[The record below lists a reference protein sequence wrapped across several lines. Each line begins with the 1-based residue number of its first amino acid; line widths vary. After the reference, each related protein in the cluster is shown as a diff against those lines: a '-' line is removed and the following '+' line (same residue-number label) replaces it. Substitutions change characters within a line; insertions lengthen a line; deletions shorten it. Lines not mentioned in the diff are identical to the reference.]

1 MMTTVKNGSQY
12 DIYPAIVTNSTGG
25 QSSFQYLYVIRK
37 PYASNDQN
45 DDLVNSTQNQNF
57 RTPFNLNS
65 NNLCPNGQLPPLYSQ
80 NNPPIYEKS
89 STLGNSTKGSSTQ
102 GSSTTQNPLSQD
114 IKCQSGIG
122 LQSGDGG
129 SRFLDS
135 FKGFYSGL
143 EVKRNFR

>member
-1 MMTTVKNGSQY
+1 MTTVKNGSQY
-12 DIYPAIVTNSTGG
+12 DIYPAVVTNSTGG

-37 PYASNDQN
+37 PYASNDQY

-57 RTPFNLNS
+57 QFPFNMSSNS
-65 NNLCPNGQLPPLYSQ
+65 LCPNGQLPPSNSLSQ
-80 NNPPIYEKS
+80 GS
-89 STLGNSTKGSSTQ
+89 SMLGSSMQGSSTQ
-102 GSSTTQNPLSQD
+102 RTSTQASNTTQNPLSQD
-114 IKCQSGIG
+114 IQCQSGIG

-129 SRFLDS
+129 NRFLDS